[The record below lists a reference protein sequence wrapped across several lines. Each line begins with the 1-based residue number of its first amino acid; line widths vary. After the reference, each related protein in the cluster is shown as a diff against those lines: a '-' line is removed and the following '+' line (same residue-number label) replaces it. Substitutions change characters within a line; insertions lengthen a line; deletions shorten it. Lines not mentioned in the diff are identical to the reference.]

1 MGESGYNRLSSR
13 LSGKPRCVTLQAL
26 IIFSVAMIPGP
37 CVSQEATT
45 KEYQVKA
52 AYLFNF
58 AKFVEWPANT
68 FSSPDAPL
76 EICVMGLNPFGHA
89 LEDSIAG
96 KTVSGR
102 RIEISYKADAA
113 GARSCQIV
121 FIAVSDK
128 QKMRQILPQ
137 LSDASVLTVGDT
149 WGFTDDGGIIN
160 FVSDGDRIRFEAN
173 LDAAE
178 HAHLKISARL
188 LSVAKAVVGKTPGE
202 KR

>member
-1 MGESGYNRLSSR
+1 
-13 LSGKPRCVTLQAL
+13 
-26 IIFSVAMIPGP
+26 MIPSV
-37 CVSQEATT
+37 CFSQDATAN
-45 KEYQVKA
+45 EYQVKA

-68 FSSPDAPL
+68 FSSAAAPL

-102 RIEISYKADAA
+102 RLEISHKTDAA
-113 GARSCQIV
+113 EARSCQIV

-128 QKMRQILPQ
+128 QRIRQILPQ
-137 LSDASVLTVGDT
+137 LSGASVLTVGDT
-149 WGFTDDGGIIN
+149 LGFTDDGGIIN
-160 FVSDGDRIRFEAN
+160 FVLDGDRIRFETN

-178 HAHLKISARL
+178 RAHLKISARL
-188 LSVAKAVVGKTPGE
+188 LSVAKVVVGKAQGE
-202 KR
+202 KH

>member
-1 MGESGYNRLSSR
+1 MYRNPFVSR
-13 LSGKPRCVTLQAL
+13 LSGKHGSVTLQAL
-26 IIFSVAMIPGP
+26 VILSVAMIPGP
-37 CVSQEATT
+37 CLAQDAAINEN
-45 KEYQVKA
+45 KVKA

-58 AKFVEWPANT
+58 AKFVEWPPNT
-68 FSSPDAPL
+68 FSSADASL

-102 RIEISYKADAA
+102 RIEISHKADAA

-128 QKMRQILPQ
+128 QQIRQILPQ

-149 WGFTDDGGIIN
+149 LGFNDDGGIIN
-160 FVSDGDRIRFEAN
+160 FVWDGDRIRFEAN

-178 HAHLKISARL
+178 RAHLKISARL
-188 LSVAKAVVGKTPGE
+188 LSVAKAVVGKAQGE